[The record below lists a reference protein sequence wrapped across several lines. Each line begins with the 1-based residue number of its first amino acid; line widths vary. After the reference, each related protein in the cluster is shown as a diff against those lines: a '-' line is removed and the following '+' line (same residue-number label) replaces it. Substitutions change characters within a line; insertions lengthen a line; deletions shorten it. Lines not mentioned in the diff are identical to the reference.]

1 MTHQVSSVP
10 RVVNVGNGWFPTNP
24 GGLNRYIYELS
35 NELVNQHTE
44 VELCAAGIPDSATSK
59 FDLINLSEPD
69 TPFLKRLWMTRH
81 NFRAKSSQPLHGIN
95 LHFALYSLPLL
106 SSLPAD
112 LPITFTFHGPWALES
127 AIEDSN
133 ALGVWM
139 KRWMELQVYRRCD
152 RFIVLSR
159 SFQQILHE
167 KYGIPMEKI
176 HLIPG
181 GVDTQRFQ
189 NNLTRQEART
199 QLNWPQDR
207 QILFTP
213 RRLVHRMGIDRLLQA
228 LAQIKPTVP
237 DLWLAIAGKGRLRE
251 DLESQSVALG
261 LANDVK
267 FLGFLPDEQLPIAY
281 QAADLSVIPSRA
293 LEGFGL
299 ILLESLASGT
309 PVMCTPVGGMPE
321 VIESFSPDLITD
333 STSTDAIASRLASLL
348 TGNMHMPTREACRD
362 YAATHFNW
370 PKITQQV
377 RQVLMAPQ

>member
-1 MTHQVSSVP
+1 MAHQESSCP
-10 RVVNVGNGWFPTNP
+10 RIVNVGNGWFPTNP

-35 NELVNQHTE
+35 NELANQDTE
-44 VELCAAGIPDSATSK
+44 VELCVVGIPDAVAASK
-59 FDLINLSEPD
+59 FDLINLAETD
-69 TPFLKRLWMTRH
+69 TPFLKRLWIARR
-81 NFRAKSSQPLHGIN
+81 NFRANRSQPLHGVN

-106 SSLPAD
+106 SSLPTD
-112 LPITFTFHGPWALES
+112 IPITFTFHGPWAIES
-127 AIEDSN
+127 GVEDSS
-133 ALGVWM
+133 ALDVWL

-159 SFQQILHE
+159 AFQQILHE
-167 KYGIPMEKI
+167 KYGVPIEKI

-181 GVDTQRFQ
+181 GVDTQRFRS
-189 NNLTRQEART
+189 NLTRQEARA

-213 RRLVHRMGIDRLLQA
+213 RRLVHRMGIDRLLEA
-228 LAQIKPTVP
+228 MAQIKPTVP

-251 DLESQSVALG
+251 DLELQSVALG

-321 VIESFSPDLITD
+321 VLENFSPDLITD

-348 TGNMHMPTREACRD
+348 QGDINMPTREACRD
-362 YAATHFNW
+362 YATTHFNW

-377 RQVLMAPQ
+377 RQVLLAP